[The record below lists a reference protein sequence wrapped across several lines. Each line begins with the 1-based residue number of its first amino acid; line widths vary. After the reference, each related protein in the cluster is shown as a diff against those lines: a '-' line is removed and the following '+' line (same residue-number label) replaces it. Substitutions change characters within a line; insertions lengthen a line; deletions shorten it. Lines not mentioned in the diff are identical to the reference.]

1 MILQPLVDIAEI
13 CARKKVSEVILS
25 PGSRCAPLTLAFS
38 RHPAIRV
45 RTVSDE
51 RSAAFIGVGMAQMSG
66 APVALVCTSGSAA
79 LNYAPAVA
87 EAFFLQVPLLLL
99 TADRPPEWIDQQ
111 DGQTIRQSHVYG
123 KHVKKSFDLPVDYS
137 HPDASWQIN
146 RVVNEAINLSR
157 CYPQGPVHINVPIRE
172 PFYPEEHENINYSQ
186 DVRIINQHFSQ
197 NLTAGH
203 LKETLFQ
210 KLGSFRKILIVAG
223 QEKYDAAFADM
234 LQPFAA
240 AWHIPVVADIISNCQ
255 LPDNG
260 IKHQDA
266 FLGIDNEELLSK
278 LAPDLLISFGKSVI
292 SKQLKLFLRKYHPAE
307 HWHIQPGGAVADT
320 FQSLTDII
328 QLAPSVFFKTWQTLP
343 SPNLEEQ
350 KTFLNE
356 WKAIDR
362 KVGQSYMTQFSDSD
376 FSEFSAVKT
385 VLEALPADSILHLA
399 NSMPVRYAN
408 YLGIQDRAI
417 AVFANRGTSG
427 IDGSVST
434 AIGCAL
440 STDKLVTL
448 ITGDMAFFYDRNAF
462 WNNYLPANLRVIILN
477 NHGGGIFGLIKGP
490 DRQPELEERFET
502 YQPLRAENLCEEF
515 DIAYTR
521 CHDFL
526 SLQEQISGFYDM
538 ENRAK
543 ILEIE
548 TEKAINKKFFTN
560 FKHTI
565 NSIYGN

>member
-45 RTVSDE
+45 RTISDE

-146 RVVNEAINLSR
+146 RIINEAINLSR
-157 CYPQGPVHINVPIRE
+157 CDPPGPVHINVPIRE
-172 PFYPEEHENINYSQ
+172 PFYPEEHESINYSR
-186 DVRIINQHFSQ
+186 DVRIIDQHFPP
-197 NLTAGH
+197 NLITKP
-203 LKETLFQ
+203 LKKTLFQ
-210 KLGSFRKILIVAG
+210 KFRSYQKILIVAG
-223 QEKYDAAFADM
+223 QGKYDAAFVDM
-234 LQPFAA
+234 LRSFAV

-255 LPDNG
+255 LPDIG

-278 LAPDLLISFGKSVI
+278 LAPNLLISFGKSVI
-292 SKQLKLFLRKYHPAE
+292 SKQLKLFLRKYRAVE
-307 HWHIQPGGAVADT
+307 HWHIQPGGEVADT
-320 FQSLTDII
+320 FQSLTDIF
-328 QLAPSVFFKTWQTLP
+328 QLTPSVFFKTLQTVTQP
-343 SPNLEEQ
+343 ELEEQ
-350 KTFLNE
+350 HTFLNE

-362 KVGQSYMTQFSDSD
+362 MVEQSCSRQFSDGD
-376 FSEFSAVKT
+376 FSEFSATKT

-408 YLGIQDRAI
+408 YLGIQDQTI

-462 WNNYLPANLRVIILN
+462 WNHYLPANLRVIILN

-502 YQPLRAENLCEEF
+502 YQPLRAENLCKEF
-515 DIAYTR
+515 DIEYAR
-521 CHDFL
+521 CQDFP
-526 SLQEQISGFYDM
+526 SLREKISGFFNM
-538 ENRAK
+538 ENGAK

-565 NSIYGN
+565 NNIYGN